1 MSDYLVTGSQ
11 LTNIA
16 SAIRSKNGESSLYTV
31 DEMPSKIL
39 AIAGGGGIVPSG
51 TYSVSSNGVYN
62 IYNYASV
69 DVNVPGIIPSGT
81 TILPATAGTY
91 DVYSYS
97 QAQILSS
104 AVDTYILKKDNL
116 LTAYTSDDT
125 TIEQGAFGA
134 TIALT
139 SVSFSQATSIQQYA
153 FIRCMSL
160 ENTYFPLVKG
170 TIGSSAFAFCFKL
183 SSASFSLVTSVG
195 ANAFEYCSALTSLS
209 FPELTYAAAYAF
221 RGCQYL
227 TAVSLPKV
235 TVVSTQAFSGC
246 SRIKTVDL
254 PKCTTVGVGG
264 FSFCRSVTS
273 YSLPLV
279 KSVYSNAFYSNYSIS
294 SLTLPSCTMLSAY
307 AFRYCSSLMNLYLP
321 GSSIP
326 VLTATAFANMPFSVS
341 VGGVFGSIHVPSSML
356 ASYKASTNWA
366 TYSNRIVA
374 IE

>member
-39 AIAGGGGIVPSG
+39 AIAGGGGVVPTG
-51 TYSVSSNGVYN
+51 TYSISSNGVYN

-69 DVNVPGIIPSGT
+69 DVNVPDDIY
-81 TILPATAGTY
+81 L
-91 DVYSYS
+91 
-97 QAQILSS
+97 
-104 AVDTYILKKDNL
+104 LKKDNL
-116 LTAYTSDDT
+116 LTTYTSDDT
-125 TIEQGAFGA
+125 TVEQGAFGA
-134 TIALT
+134 TISLT
-139 SVSFSQATSIQQYA
+139 SVSFSQATSIHQYA

-160 ENTYFPLVKG
+160 VSTYFPLVKG
-170 TIGSSAFAFCFKL
+170 TIGSSAFAYCFKL

-221 RGCQYL
+221 RGCQHL
-227 TAVSLPKV
+227 TALSLPKV
-235 TVVSTQAFSGC
+235 TTVSTQAFSGC

-254 PKCTTVGVGG
+254 PKCTAIGVGG

>member
-39 AIAGGGGIVPSG
+39 AIAGGGGVVPTG
-51 TYSVSSNGVYN
+51 TYSISSNGVYN

-69 DVNVPGIIPSGT
+69 DVSVPGIIPSGT
-81 TILPATAGTY
+81 AILPATAGTY

-104 AVDTYILKKDNL
+104 AVAKYVLKKDNL
-116 LTAYTSDDT
+116 LTTYTSDDT

-139 SVSFSQATSIQQYA
+139 SVSFSQATSIHQYA

-160 ENTYFPLVKG
+160 VSTYFPLVKG
-170 TIGSSAFAFCFKL
+170 TIGSSAFAFCFKM

-227 TAVSLPKV
+227 TALSLPKV
-235 TVVSTQAFSGC
+235 TTVSTQAFSGC

-254 PKCTTVGVGG
+254 PKCTTIGVGG
-264 FSFCRSVTS
+264 FSLCRSVTS

-341 VGGVFGSIHVPSSML
+341 VGGVYGSIHVPSSML

-374 IE
+374 I